1 MVDYILP
8 GVRTFILW
16 TLPPRR
22 TCSDLSSSGHVA
34 ATCRVGGMTLE
45 SANTAALRALHWQ
58 QPWRRAAIIFK
69 VALRA
74 MLLEQLFPGGR
85 WVENSQWNRSL
96 SESDFLVSGKMGN
109 LYYLLPCEF
118 ELALMIYTQWMFWII
133 SWILLFNSTPAN
145 GFPPNYGCQNIHC
158 CTCGHDND
166 YNTAWYW
173 QQYLLKIVL

>member
-1 MVDYILP
+1 MRLRESSCPNHPQLPLVCVNSTHRQGLPPLDNHRVGGNSLGFGKVTKVGDFKNILEILMNRKLEYLNHHLGLVDACTHHMLVTI
-8 GVRTFILW
+8 W

-45 SANTAALRALHWQ
+45 SANTAAPRALHWQ

-96 SESDFLVSGKMGN
+96 LESDFLFRGKWAICIN
-109 LYYLLPCEF
+109 
-118 ELALMIYTQWMFWII
+118 
-133 SWILLFNSTPAN
+133 
-145 GFPPNYGCQNIHC
+145 
-158 CTCGHDND
+158 
-166 YNTAWYW
+166 
-173 QQYLLKIVL
+173 